1 LAAAAVSLKSR
12 RENCGRNELARIEN
26 GKLIAAAAAATF
38 VLLLTVDGNIKS
50 QQNLSSLP
58 IKIAVL
64 VAVSNRRK
72 DLVPLIPVF
81 EEAIVMTKPWRLIEI
96 RLTGVT
102 LVV

>member
-12 RENCGRNELARIEN
+12 RENCGRNELARIE
-26 GKLIAAAAAATF
+26 KWQAACGCCRGNFRFAF
-38 VLLLTVDGNIKS
+38 DGGWEHQS

-72 DLVPLIPVF
+72 DLLPLIPLF
-81 EEAIVMTKPWRLIEI
+81 EETLFMSKPWRLIEI